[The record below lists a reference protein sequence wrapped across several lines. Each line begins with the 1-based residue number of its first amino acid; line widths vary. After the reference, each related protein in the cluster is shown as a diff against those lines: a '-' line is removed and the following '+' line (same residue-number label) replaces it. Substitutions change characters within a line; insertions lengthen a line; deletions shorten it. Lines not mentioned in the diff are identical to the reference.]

1 MGTRWLIVE
10 SIQGKKRCCWKSETQ
25 SHTCNIRGVTE
36 ADASRRELVVRGGVE
51 EKRTSIWS
59 KLPRTGGEKTLPRT
73 DSDTLNESS
82 LGMRFDHMLSGI

>member
-1 MGTRWLIVE
+1 M
-10 SIQGKKRCCWKSETQ
+10 
-25 SHTCNIRGVTE
+25 
-36 ADASRRELVVRGGVE
+36 VRGGVE

-82 LGMRFDHMLSGI
+82 LGMRFDHMLSGFNFFLFLLSPTPYSTARD